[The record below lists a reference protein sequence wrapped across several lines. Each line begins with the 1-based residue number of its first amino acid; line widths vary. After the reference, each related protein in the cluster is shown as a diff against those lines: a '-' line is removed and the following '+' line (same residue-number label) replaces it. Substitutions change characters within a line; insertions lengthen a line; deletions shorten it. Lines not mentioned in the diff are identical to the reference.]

1 MHRNI
6 SLLLLL
12 IIVNYS
18 TNILAQEDDS
28 ILPGQKKA
36 IRALAEKQGFNNKT
50 LNEYLQQER
59 GITLIFLS
67 KKDASDIIRL
77 FQSGNAPTPA
87 DIRTP
92 ESVEVI
98 YEPDSQVI
106 APKPVK
112 TRIRKEKPKPK
123 IAENLEVG
131 MSKRFHLI
139 DGNIIQGEIIKMEEL
154 VCHIETIDGL
164 LYIPSEDI
172 LEETATITKKDDT
185 RYIGP
190 VLRETLEEIVL
201 RSKYGDVVIS
211 KRDVKEMDR
220 YHGGKRVPW
229 LEEKKTFFR
238 GEVVLT
244 DIFMDPTAFP
254 LTPNTFYLSGLSLG
268 YGFTDRF
275 MVRTKFAS
283 DFQGDLNFMPHFR
296 FYHRQTGTSRRAAA
310 VGGHLFNHHPMETVV
325 AKYSKYVYRKD
336 DDDPDNKFYLD
347 KEDTISVNDVMD
359 QDTDFYWELYTVL
372 SSRRSMTNKRGEL
385 GWHVGAKTNSL
396 ALQKPDLSDGFKW
409 DAFIPFRF
417 WAAFEYD
424 LSKSLKLAG
433 IMWVDNGHKFRD
445 FGQVWNDYIVD
456 TPFILDAKSGEYR
469 MVDFDFGFLYAISET
484 FRIGIHFQEPFFVFY
499 WKFFEL

>member
-28 ILPGQKKA
+28 ILPGQKNA
-36 IRALAEKQGFNNKT
+36 IRTLAEKQGFNNKT

-92 ESVEVI
+92 EPVEVI
-98 YEPDSQVI
+98 YEPDLQVI
-106 APKPVK
+106 DPKPVK
-112 TRIRKEKPKPK
+112 TRIKKEKPKPK

-220 YHGGKRVPW
+220 
-229 LEEKKTFFR
+229 
-238 GEVVLT
+238 
-244 DIFMDPTAFP
+244 
-254 LTPNTFYLSGLSLG
+254 
-268 YGFTDRF
+268 
-275 MVRTKFAS
+275 
-283 DFQGDLNFMPHFR
+283 
-296 FYHRQTGTSRRAAA
+296 
-310 VGGHLFNHHPMETVV
+310 
-325 AKYSKYVYRKD
+325 
-336 DDDPDNKFYLD
+336 
-347 KEDTISVNDVMD
+347 
-359 QDTDFYWELYTVL
+359 
-372 SSRRSMTNKRGEL
+372 
-385 GWHVGAKTNSL
+385 
-396 ALQKPDLSDGFKW
+396 
-409 DAFIPFRF
+409 
-417 WAAFEYD
+417 
-424 LSKSLKLAG
+424 
-433 IMWVDNGHKFRD
+433 
-445 FGQVWNDYIVD
+445 
-456 TPFILDAKSGEYR
+456 
-469 MVDFDFGFLYAISET
+469 
-484 FRIGIHFQEPFFVFY
+484 
-499 WKFFEL
+499 

>member
-1 MHRNI
+1 M
-6 SLLLLL
+6 
-12 IIVNYS
+12 
-18 TNILAQEDDS
+18 
-28 ILPGQKKA
+28 
-36 IRALAEKQGFNNKT
+36 
-50 LNEYLQQER
+50 
-59 GITLIFLS
+59 
-67 KKDASDIIRL
+67 
-77 FQSGNAPTPA
+77 
-87 DIRTP
+87 
-92 ESVEVI
+92 
-98 YEPDSQVI
+98 
-106 APKPVK
+106 
-112 TRIRKEKPKPK
+112 
-123 IAENLEVG
+123 
-131 MSKRFHLI
+131 
-139 DGNIIQGEIIKMEEL
+139 
-154 VCHIETIDGL
+154 
-164 LYIPSEDI
+164 
-172 LEETATITKKDDT
+172 
-185 RYIGP
+185 
-190 VLRETLEEIVL
+190 RETLEEIVL

-220 YHGGKRVPW
+220 YHGGKRVPL
-229 LEEKKTFFR
+229 LEENKTFFR

-445 FGQVWNDYIVD
+445 FGQVWNCLLYTSPSPRDRGW
-456 TPFILDAKSGEYR
+456 SR
-469 MVDFDFGFLYAISET
+469 MPSSA
-484 FRIGIHFQEPFFVFY
+484 
-499 WKFFEL
+499 

>member
-1 MHRNI
+1 MHKNI

-36 IRALAEKQGFNNKT
+36 IRTLAEKQGFNNET
-50 LNEYLQQER
+50 LNEYLQQEK
-59 GITLIFLS
+59 GSTLLFLS

-77 FQSGNAPTPA
+77 FQSLHAPTPA

-92 ESVEVI
+92 EPVEVI
-98 YEPDSQVI
+98 YEPDLQVI
-106 APKPVK
+106 DPKPVK
-112 TRIRKEKPKPK
+112 TRKKKEKPKPK
-123 IAENLEVG
+123 IAEILEVG
-131 MSKRFHLI
+131 MAKRFHLI
-139 DGNIIQGEIIKMEEL
+139 DGNIIQGEIIKMEGL
-154 VCHIETIDGL
+154 VCHIETIDGV
-164 LYIPSEDI
+164 LYIPTEDV

-238 GEVVLT
+238 GEVILT
-244 DIFMDPTAFP
+244 DIFSDPTAFP
-254 LTPNTFYLSGLSLG
+254 LTPNTFYISGLSLG

-275 MVRTKFAS
+275 MVRTRFGS
-283 DFQGDLNFMPHFR
+283 DFQGDLNFMPHFL
-296 FYHRQTGTSRRAAA
+296 FYHRQTGASRRAAA

-325 AKYSKYVYRKD
+325 AKYSKYVYREDSDQKIFLDKD
-336 DDDPDNKFYLD
+336 DSSSVGAVLGNK
-347 KEDTISVNDVMD
+347 N
-359 QDTDFYWELYTVL
+359 TDFYWELYTVL
-372 SSRRSMTNKRGEL
+372 SSRRSMANKRGEV

-409 DAFIPFRF
+409 ESFIPFRL

-424 LSKSLKLAG
+424 LSKSLK
-433 IMWVDNGHKFRD
+433 
-445 FGQVWNDYIVD
+445 
-456 TPFILDAKSGEYR
+456 
-469 MVDFDFGFLYAISET
+469 
-484 FRIGIHFQEPFFVFY
+484 
-499 WKFFEL
+499 